1 MPGKRS
7 FIDSRPKLFIALK
20 QIDMDTFYRHLFI
33 IAERRY
39 PVTLYEQLV
48 IELTNRSFSLHAAYR
63 SGSTPYE
70 LSDREPEPYDQQ
82 IEDFARMIEEADC
95 VLVGG
100 ASGLSAAGGG
110 DFYYEDNATYRKHFG
125 KFAERYGFKGAFEG
139 SFYRWP
145 TAEARWGYLATFLDT
160 TLNAPLRK
168 PYRDLDA
175 ILAEKDFFVLTTNQ
189 DTQFMKIYPWEK
201 VAEIQGDHRFF
212 QCSRCCTD
220 EVWDAIEPV
229 SRMVEAMGDGLEVP
243 TELVP
248 RCPHCGAEAFP
259 WVRGYGNFLQGEL
272 YEEQYRKVSDW
283 LDAHARQRILFLELG
298 VGRMTPAFIQEP
310 FWALTAQ
317 LPQAGYIAVNNKTQF
332 LPRAIEDRGLAVR
345 ADIADQDAGEVAHG
359 DDEGGSHRPG
369 ACRGGS
375 CHHRRQ
381 QRARHGRRTQS
392 FLRRHPFPGGVRRSR
407 PDRRHRL
414 HTAGACLPGCQRATP
429 MGRAVSSKGISRI

>member
-1 MPGKRS
+1 MPSNRS
-7 FIDSRPKLFIALK
+7 LIDSASKLFIALA
-20 QIDMDTFYRHLFI
+20 QINMDTFYQHLFI

-39 PVTLYEQLV
+39 PVTPYEQLV
-48 IELTNRSFSLHAAYR
+48 VELTNRSFSLQAAYR
-63 SGSTPYE
+63 TGGTPYE
-70 LSDREPEPYDQQ
+70 LSAREPEPYDQQ
-82 IEDFARMIEEADC
+82 IETFARMIDEADC

-110 DFYYEDNATYRKHFG
+110 DFYYEDNATYRRHFG

-139 SFYRWP
+139 SFYRWS

-168 PYRDLDA
+168 PYKDLDA

-189 DTQFMKIYPWEK
+189 DTQFVKLYPWEK

-220 EVWDAIEPV
+220 EVWNAVEPV
-229 SRMVEAMGDGLEVP
+229 SNMVEAMGDSLEVP

-259 WVRGYGNFLQGEL
+259 WVRGYGNFLQGKL

-283 LDAHARQRILFLELG
+283 LDAHAHQKILFLELG
-298 VGRMTPAFIQEP
+298 VGRITPAFIQEP

-317 LPQAGYIAVNNKTQF
+317 LPQASYIAVNNKTRF
-332 LPRAIEDRGLAVR
+332 LPRGIENRGMAIR
-345 ADIADQDAGEVAHG
+345 ADIADVLADV
-359 DDEGGSHRPG
+359 RKTL
-369 ACRGGS
+369 
-375 CHHRRQ
+375 
-381 QRARHGRRTQS
+381 GR
-392 FLRRHPFPGGVRRSR
+392 
-407 PDRRHRL
+407 
-414 HTAGACLPGCQRATP
+414 
-429 MGRAVSSKGISRI
+429 

>member
-1 MPGKRS
+1 MPGRRL
-7 FIDSRPKLFIALK
+7 FIDSASKLFIALT
-20 QIDMDTFYRHLFI
+20 QINIDTFYRHLFI
-33 IAERRY
+33 VAERELCM
-39 PVTLYEQLV
+39 TFYEKLV
-48 IELTNRSFSLHAAYR
+48 VELTNRSFSHQAAYR
-63 SGSTPYE
+63 GGGTPYD
-70 LSDREPEPYDQQ
+70 LSDREPKPYDRQ

-110 DFYYEDNATYRKHFG
+110 DFYYEDNATYRRHFG
-125 KFAERYGFKGAFEG
+125 KFAERYGFRGAFEG

-168 PYRDLDA
+168 PYKDLDA

-220 EVWDAIEPV
+220 EMWDAVESV

-283 LDAHARQRILFLELG
+283 LDVHADQKILFLELG
-298 VGRMTPAFIQEP
+298 VGRMTPAFIQES

-317 LPQAGYIAVNNKTQF
+317 LPQASYIAVNNKTRF
-332 LPRAIEDRGLAVR
+332 LPRAIEGRGMAIR
-345 ADIADQDAGEVAHG
+345 ADIADVLADV
-359 DDEGGSHRPG
+359 RKTL
-369 ACRGGS
+369 
-375 CHHRRQ
+375 
-381 QRARHGRRTQS
+381 GR
-392 FLRRHPFPGGVRRSR
+392 
-407 PDRRHRL
+407 
-414 HTAGACLPGCQRATP
+414 
-429 MGRAVSSKGISRI
+429 

>member
-1 MPGKRS
+1 MPSKRS

-48 IELTNRSFSLHAAYR
+48 IELTNRSFSLQAAYR
-63 SGSTPYE
+63 SGGTPYE
-70 LSDREPEPYDQQ
+70 LSDRESEPYDQQ
-82 IEDFARMIEEADC
+82 IKDFAHMIEEADC

-110 DFYYEDNATYRKHFG
+110 DFYYEDNATYRRHFG

-145 TAEARWGYLATFLDT
+145 TAEARWGYLTTFLDT

-168 PYRDLDA
+168 PY
-175 ILAEKDFFVLTTNQ
+175 K
-189 DTQFMKIYPWEK
+189 
-201 VAEIQGDHRFF
+201 
-212 QCSRCCTD
+212 
-220 EVWDAIEPV
+220 
-229 SRMVEAMGDGLEVP
+229 AMGDGLEVP

-248 RCPHCGAEAFP
+248 RCPRCGAEAFP

-272 YEEQYRKVSDW
+272 YEEQYHKVSDW

-317 LPQAGYIAVNNKTQF
+317 LPQASYIAVNNKTQF

-345 ADIADQDAGEVAHG
+345 ADIADVLADV
-359 DDEGGSHRPG
+359 RKTL
-369 ACRGGS
+369 
-375 CHHRRQ
+375 
-381 QRARHGRRTQS
+381 GR
-392 FLRRHPFPGGVRRSR
+392 
-407 PDRRHRL
+407 
-414 HTAGACLPGCQRATP
+414 
-429 MGRAVSSKGISRI
+429 